1 MRPGCLLILL
11 IFSFPGLA
19 QHYYTH
25 TYTINDG
32 LPSNQVNCL
41 YQDNIGRLWIGTDA
55 GIGIFDGLN
64 FSLIDRRDGLAS
76 NDIRAII
83 QDEKGVFWFACYDGG
98 ITRYDGERFTSYS
111 TKTGLHSNFI
121 RRLYYSR
128 TYQTLFIGANDGFY
142 TFHNEKFVFYGKANG
157 KLDEEHEV
165 LGFLE
170 ARGFVYILSFHYYRM
185 KFYPQTGVVEPIIE
199 DMSDMLPE
207 IGITSAMVTK
217 AGDTVWGNRFRITT
231 RENRTLRLNPPRRG
245 LVMALCEDQK
255 GNVWFPLFGVFT
267 SGVLRYNG
275 AAMEDMTDLLGLKDI
290 MTNYV
295 LYDKNSGILWL
306 STEKK
311 GLIKVT
317 ESFITQYPLSGIL
330 KGRHEFRK
338 LYYHKNVLYLV
349 YKDFLVKRFPDG
361 REENFQIN
369 MAANRFRLVRHT
381 EQNNP
386 AAVPYIRKGIPE
398 FNEITADRDG
408 TLWASTTGGFFMLP
422 DQAGESPVSLT
433 KYAGIF
439 EGFIAFDQGNDLY
452 NWGYWTD
459 TLQVIRQPGIS
470 RNPGI
475 ETYTRRHYNLPKEIT
490 GMAPYRG
497 GMLFSS
503 LWGGLYFFN
512 GKSFS
517 NLNKTCRSLPGNIS
531 NMCLDPDGS
540 IIYCT
545 NTGEIGAGT
554 LKGGHFVHHFR
565 LDSLNNAFGRN
576 FIWLIS
582 NKTGSLFVGTNKGML
597 ILGLSSLFTGGKKDI
612 RFFSLSEGYFDYSV
626 NFPVMDDLGNLW
638 LASQENLIKI
648 DSRGIS
654 KQKVV
659 KQEVFLNKIEASGS
673 IYAIADKPPDSMMA
687 DRKKEWQFPF
697 HERHLIFYFSSNNM
711 FNPDKD
717 QFSAWLE
724 GFDGSFRD
732 LGSDRKAVYTNL
744 PVGTYRFKVRITNLN
759 SQQSETKTLFEF
771 SILPPFWQT
780 WWFIAICILIIL
792 MIVAAIYFRRVRVIR
807 RKTRLK
813 LEMAELEMQS
823 LQAQMNPHFVF
834 NVLNSLQRYILE
846 RDTKKGIRLL
856 SDFSSMIRQTFTLA
870 SKKMVTLQEEII
882 YLESY
887 LKLEQ
892 ERFAYRF
899 HFEITTDESIQPALI
914 HIPCM
919 LIQPMIENAVKHG
932 LSPLEGRVGMV
943 TVSFISMDKETL
955 KCVITDN
962 GIGMERSLAMKK
974 ETTERL
980 SRALGIT
987 QRRIAL
993 FRQFYKEPR
1002 YEVTIRNRSEFN
1014 SDETGVIVEIILPV
1028 RKDEPGT
1035 Y

>member
-111 TKTGLHSNFI
+111 MKTGLHSNFI

-128 TYQTLFIGANDGFY
+128 TFQTLFIGANDGFY

-185 KFYPQTGVVEPIIE
+185 KFYPQTGVIEPIIE

-231 RENRTLRLNPPRRG
+231 RENRSIALNPPRRG
-245 LVMALCEDQK
+245 LVFALCEDQK
-255 GNVWFPLFGVFT
+255 GNVWFPLFGVLT
-267 SGVLRYNG
+267 SGLLRYNG
-275 AAMEDMTDLLGLKDI
+275 SAIEDMTDVLGLKDI

-306 STEKK
+306 ATEKK

-317 ESFITQYPLSGIL
+317 ESFIIQYPLSGFL

-338 LYYHKNVLYLV
+338 LYHDKNILYLV
-349 YKDFLVKRFPDG
+349 FKDLMIKRFPDG
-361 REENFQIN
+361 RKEGYKIKMEKKNFWLI
-369 MAANRFRLVRHT
+369 RHD
-381 EQNNP
+381 EQNDPNG
-386 AAVPYIRKGIPE
+386 YSHLSSGIPE
-398 FNEITADRDG
+398 FNEITSDRDG
-408 TLWASTTGGFFMLP
+408 NLWASTTSGFFRLP
-422 DQAGESPVSLT
+422 VQTGESPVSIT

-439 EGFIAFDQGNDLY
+439 EGFIAFDKNNDLF

-459 TLQVIRQPGIS
+459 TLQVIRQPGVS

-475 ETYTRRHYNLPKEIT
+475 ETYTRRSYNLPKEIT
-490 GMAPYRG
+490 GIVPYQS

-503 LWGGLYFFN
+503 LWGGLYYFN
-512 GKSFS
+512 GKTFS
-517 NLNKTCRSLPGNIS
+517 NLNKSSPSLPGNIS
-531 NMCLDPDGS
+531 NMSIDPAGK

-554 LKGGHFVHHFR
+554 LEGDHFVHLFR
-565 LDSLNNAFGRN
+565 LDSLNDAFGRN

-582 NKTGSLFVGTNKGML
+582 DRAGNLFVGTNRGML
-597 ILGLSSLFTGGKKDI
+597 MLHLPSLYSGAKNDI
-612 RFFSLSEGYFDYSV
+612 RLFSASEGYLDYSV
-626 NFPVMDDLGNLW
+626 IQPVLDDSGGIW
-638 LASQENLIKI
+638 LASQENLINI
-648 DSRGIS
+648 NTREIS
-654 KQKVV
+654 KPILL
-659 KQEVFLNKIEASGS
+659 KQEVFLNKLVTTARSYEF
-673 IYAIADKPPDSMMA
+673 ADKPESKGLPRGDHGWRFSY
-687 DRKKEWQFPF
+687 Q
-697 HERHLIFYFSSNNM
+697 ERNLTFYFSSNNM
-711 FNPDKD
+711 LNPDKD

-724 GFDGSFRD
+724 GFDGSFRE

-744 PVGTYRFKVRITNLN
+744 PVGTYRFNVRITNLN
-759 SQQSETKTLFEF
+759 SQRSETKTLFEF

-780 WWFIAICILIIL
+780 WWFIAICILMIL
-792 MIVAAIYFRRVRVIR
+792 IIVAAIYFRRVEVIR
-807 RKTRLK
+807 RKTKLK

-846 RDTKKGIRLL
+846 RDTKKGIQLL

-870 SKKMVTLQEEII
+870 SRKMITLQEEVT

-892 ERFAYRF
+892 ERFANRF
-899 HFEITTDESIQPALI
+899 HFHITIDDSIQPATI
-914 HIPCM
+914 RIPCM

-932 LSPLEGRVGMV
+932 LAPLEKRVGMV
-943 TVSFISMDKETL
+943 SVSFTTLDQETL
-955 KCVITDN
+955 RCVISDN